1 MLVSLN
7 ISTIENV
14 TLYNVLIIKYN
25 VVVPKLKILLE
36 FFLMPCKCVI

>member
-25 VVVPKLKILLE
+25 VVVPKQKQKQNTPLIL
-36 FFLMPCKCVI
+36 PHA